1 MTRRTYRRFRFGV
14 FALCW
19 LGAAAL
25 QAYVSDVGTHGA
37 MVGAYL
43 PGPLLAVAAIPPWAV
58 LIGTGVNVLAALAAP
73 RLPDVL
79 LRVLVWLNAIML
91 IAGAFVAVA
100 VLFYVAFAN
109 NGVS

>member
-1 MTRRTYRRFRFGV
+1 VTQRAYRRFRFGV

-25 QAYVSDVGTHGA
+25 QAYVADVGTHGA

-43 PGPLLAVAAIPPWAV
+43 PAWLLLVANVPPVA
-58 LIGTGVNVLAALAAP
+58 VLAAAVVDALAALIALRMP
-73 RLPDVL
+73 LAIDRALVVANVVL
-79 LRVLVWLNAIML
+79 LLAYAF
-91 IAGAFVAVA
+91 AGVAVI
-100 VLFYVAFAN
+100 FYVAFAN